1 MSVLQFYVSP
11 TGKDHNDGSEATPF
25 ATIERARDQV
35 RELKKVVRDQDIQ
48 VVIRGGSYTLDHTV
62 TFGVEDSGNARQRIR
77 YIAYPGEVPIFSS
90 GRRIGGWKKV
100 DTEIEG
106 LHPSARGKIWAT
118 DAKDSGITGKF
129 YSLYSNE
136 TKRPRARSKGFAPV
150 NDCTWWY
157 GTPEEHN
164 TIQYPENAPF
174 RQWEN
179 MDDIDVIL
187 RSVAVWQM
195 CYIPL
200 ASVDVDKKEAK
211 LNGSSLYRISQMMYW
226 LDKSQSVWIENAV
239 DFIDEPGKWAYN
251 SRSGQIYY
259 WPPADRPEDDLVVPM
274 LRELFRIEGSLD
286 RPGCKDI
293 PVENIEFEGLTFLH
307 GERDTWPE
315 NYRGYEMQHAWN
327 LYDHDNAMLRLRG
340 TADCRMRN
348 CRFCASSSGGVR
360 LDLYAKSNLITDC
373 VFEDLGGSA
382 IVLGG
387 YGPGTKDVNTGN
399 LIHNNLI
406 RRIGQAYWHSPA
418 IFVWQSSCNRITNNR
433 IDQVP
438 YTGIV
443 VSGRIV
449 FTKDISECSK
459 TIRWEEIE
467 GEVASHEQQIPY
479 LHSRNNLIARN
490 EITNAVEVMGDG
502 DAIYNSGSGRGNIIR
517 QNYIHDCASVHFCEA
532 IRCDDNQMD
541 TVIDSNI
548 IHAPGGLATGICS
561 KGKNTITNNIIYM
574 TADKPH
580 RGFLSFELG
589 PVTGSVVQ
597 NNILYA
603 TKATQEAYFMDRTY
617 GDGEIP
623 VFAGTFTDRNI
634 FFNENVPG
642 WGKAIIEKSAS
653 QNTDQQSIEAD
664 PRFYDIANKDFRMH
678 DDSPAYALGFRPIA
692 IQDIG
697 LLDHGIS
704 H

>member
-1 MSVLQFYVSP
+1 MESLKLFIST
-11 TGKDHNDGSEATPF
+11 TGHDSNDGSESTPF
-25 ATIERARDQV
+25 FTIERARDEV
-35 RELKKVVRDQDIQ
+35 RRLKKAVSNQDIDII
-48 VVIRGGSYTLDHTV
+48 IRGGLYTLDHTV
-62 TFGVEDSGNARQRIR
+62 VFGVEDSGSDQQKIR
-77 YIAYPGEVPIFSS
+77 YIAHPGEEPIFSS
-90 GRRIGGWKKV
+90 GKSIRGWEKADEKV
-100 DTEIEG
+100 EG
-106 LHPSARGKIWAT
+106 LHP
-118 DAKDSGITGKF
+118 DAKGNVWIADAKASGITGKF
-129 YSLYSNE
+129 FSLFRGE
-136 TKRPRARSKGFAPV
+136 TKLPRARSKGFAPV
-150 NDCTWWY
+150 NDCTGWY
-157 GTPEEHN
+157 GTPEEHT
-164 TIQYPENAPF
+164 TILYPEEAPF
-174 RQWEN
+174 RQWDN
-179 MDDIDVIL
+179 MEDIDIIL

-200 ASVDVDKKEAK
+200 AAVDAEMHRAK
-211 LNGSSLYRISQMMYW
+211 LNGHSLYRISKMMYW
-226 LDKSQSVWIENAV
+226 LDKSQSVWIENAL

-251 SRSGQIYY
+251 SRSGLIYY
-259 WPPADRPEDDLVVPM
+259 WPLAERPEDNLVVPM
-274 LRELFRIEGSLD
+274 LRELFKLEGSLD
-286 RPGCKDI
+286 RPGCNDI
-293 PVENIEFEGLTFLH
+293 PVENIEFEGLTFIH

-327 LYDHDNAMLRLRG
+327 LFDHDNAMLRLRG
-340 TADCRMRN
+340 AAGCSIRS
-348 CRFCASSSGGVR
+348 CRFRASSSGGIR
-360 LDLYAKSNLITDC
+360 LDLFAKRNSVTGC
-373 VFEDLGGSA
+373 TFENLGGSA

-406 RRIGQAYWHSPA
+406 RRIGEAYWHSPA

-433 IDQVP
+433 IDRVP

-449 FTKDISECSK
+449 FTKGISECSK
-459 TIRWEEIE
+459 TIRWDEIAGNPASYEE
-467 GEVASHEQQIPY
+467 QIPY
-479 LHSRNNLIARN
+479 LHSRDNLIVRN

-502 DAIYNSGSGRGNIIR
+502 DAIYNSGSGRGNVIR
-517 QNYIHDCASVHFCEA
+517 QNYIHDCTSIHFCDA
-532 IRCDDNQMD
+532 IRCDDNQVD

-574 TADKPH
+574 TADKPN

-603 TKATQEAYFMDRTY
+603 TKQSQEAYFMDRTY

-634 FFNENVPG
+634 FFNENVLG

-653 QNTDQQSIEAD
+653 QNTDQQSMEAD
-664 PRFYDIANKDFRMH
+664 PGFYDIANKDFRMH
-678 DDSPAYALGFRPIA
+678 YDSPAFKLGFKTINVA
-692 IQDIG
+692 DIG
-697 LLDHGIS
+697 LVEE
-704 H
+704 